1 MNKLERKLKKYKKI
15 VDKKLQENNRKVV
28 VCKDCGQLI
37 DIEQEKAVIEYD
49 MVSQNITYLCESC
62 NEKFVKEMEQRD
74 KIFKE
79 NCPKHYD
86 CKLWCE
92 TCKDKETC
100 SYFKNV
106 EVKSND

>member
-1 MNKLERKLKKYKKI
+1 MTKLERKLKKYKKL

-37 DIEQEKAVIEYD
+37 DREQEKTVIEYD

-62 NEKFVKEMEQRD
+62 NEKFIKEMEQRD

-86 CKLWCE
+86 CRLWCE
-92 TCKDKETC
+92 NCGDKKNC
-100 SYFKNV
+100 SYFKSV
-106 EVKSND
+106 EVKNYD